1 MAVELLFLLLPVA
14 AFSGWL
20 LGRNKS
26 RTMQNSVDCP
36 PLSRELFQG
45 LNFILNEQPDAALE
59 VFIRMSQLDNETVD
73 IQFALASL
81 FLQRGEVDRAIRIHQ
96 NLIARPVL
104 SRPHRN
110 QALFELA
117 VDYMRA
123 GLLDRAESLFQD
135 LANDPN
141 YGAQSKRQLLD
152 IFQQEKE
159 WQKAIDVARQLSVV
173 NGNRVA
179 PMIAH
184 YYCELAELAMR
195 HGDNAEA
202 QKLIKRA
209 VKENKNCVRASI
221 LEADI
226 ARRNE
231 QFGNAIRAYKK
242 IEQQDAEY
250 LPLIIEPL
258 QKSYEQTGNMMEFVQ
273 YLRGLVEKRESIS
286 LVLAL
291 AQQLHKRGEE
301 QPAVDLLKNYLQR
314 RPSLRALEYLL
325 ELRVNHDECAHR
337 GEVGIVRDIMG
348 KLLSAKPVNRC
359 NNCGFSSKSM
369 HWQCPGCKR
378 WDTVKP
384 IHGIE
389 GE

>member
-1 MAVELLFLLLPVA
+1 MVVELLFLLLPVA
-14 AFSGWL
+14 VFSGWL
-20 LGRNKS
+20 IGRKKF
-26 RTMQNSVDCP
+26 RTNQSSVDCP

-45 LNFILNEQPDAALE
+45 LNFILNEQPDEALE

-110 QALFELA
+110 QALYELA
-117 VDYMRA
+117 LDYMRA

-135 LANDPN
+135 LANDSN
-141 YGAQSKRQLLD
+141 YGSLSKRQLLD

-159 WQKAIDVARQLSVV
+159 WQKAIDVARKLSNV
-173 NGNRVA
+173 NGARVA

-184 YYCELAELAMR
+184 YYCELAELALKN
-195 HGDNAEA
+195 GDSAEA

-209 VKENKNCVRASI
+209 IKEDKNSVRASI
-221 LEADI
+221 LDADI
-226 ARRNE
+226 ALRNE
-231 QFGNAIRAYKK
+231 QIGNAIRAYKK
-242 IEQQDAEY
+242 IEQQDADY

-258 QKSYEQTGNMMEFVQ
+258 QRSYEQTGKMVEFVQ
-273 YLRGLVEKRESIS
+273 YLRGLVDKRESIS

-301 QPAVDLLKNYLQR
+301 QQAIDLLKNYLQR

-325 ELRVNHDECAHR
+325 ELRVNHDESAQK
-337 GEVGIVRDIMG
+337 GEVGIVKDIMG

-369 HWQCPGCKR
+369 HWQCPSCKH
-378 WDTVKP
+378 WNTVKP